1 MGRAGYELSFCLD
14 AADGELRRTGLKI
27 VIDRLRCAGHARCNA
42 VAPTLYP
49 LDDVGYITSD
59 GFDVTKDME
68 ALAQRGARAC
78 PERVIKI
85 VIEGE

>member
-1 MGRAGYELSFCLD
+1 LSARGD
-14 AADGELRRTGLKI
+14 AADEELWRTGLRI
-27 VIDRLRCAGHARCNA
+27 VIDRLKCVGHARCNA

-49 LDDVGYITSD
+49 LDDVGYIASE
-59 GFDVTKDME
+59 GFDVAKDME

-85 VIEGE
+85 VHEGE